1 MRQTLKLTITA
12 VGEAGSVFTQPC
24 EPVTLHESQVET
36 PDPAPAPAI
45 APAPGNDPAPGN
57 APGNAPGIA
66 AESTA
71 DAVAAAGPVPDAPAE
86 PSADGSAGYTQPDA
100 LQILPVRDA
109 DAEAPAEHRRAS

>member
-36 PDPAPAPAI
+36 PDPAPGNEPT
-45 APAPGNDPAPGN
+45 PGN
-57 APGNAPGIA
+57 A

-71 DAVAAAGPVPDAPAE
+71 DAVAAAGPVPDAPAD
-86 PSADGSAGYTQPDA
+86 PSADESAESTQPDA

>member
-36 PDPAPAPAI
+36 PDPAPGVAPR
-45 APAPGNDPAPGN
+45 NV
-57 APGNAPGIA
+57 

-71 DAVAAAGPVPDAPAE
+71 DAVAAAGPVPDAPAD
-86 PSADGSAGYTQPDA
+86 PSADGSAESTQPDA